1 VKNILTCILLVLNF
15 SLLAQ
20 ITISEPSNS
29 NKSFSSQSSRV
40 LSDNTNIGVRFGIN
54 FISLHHDENSYLN
67 ETNEDKMIYPG
78 FGLSVL
84 STQKI
89 SSRLKF
95 IVELGL
101 VQKKDKR
108 LNNLSH
114 YGINS
119 NFDYIYYR
127 KVNQAFISMG
137 FLVSPISN
145 FSINL
150 SPYVAYSTKI
160 NTKQDRIARSTNY
173 ESYYDD
179 LYEIE
184 SSAFEYGLNLNLAYL
199 IKDHYLFSVGYSRG
213 RLDSNSQIDPINR
226 GFTLGV
232 AYMLN

>member
-1 VKNILTCILLVLNF
+1 MYLGFILLSLKSKNYKMKNILTCILLVLNF
-15 SLLAQ
+15 SLYAQ

-29 NKSFSSQSSRV
+29 NKS

-54 FISLHHDENSYLN
+54 FISLHHTESSYLS

-89 SSRLKF
+89 SSRLTF
-95 IVELGL
+95 VGELGL

-108 LNNLSH
+108 LI
-114 YGINS
+114 YT
-119 NFDYIYYR
+119 DYIYYR
-127 KVNQAFISMG
+127 KVNQVFISMG

-150 SPYVAYSTKI
+150 SPYGAYSTKI
-160 NTKQDRIARSTNY
+160 NTKTVSTN

-179 LYEIE
+179 FSEIE

-213 RLDSNSQIDPINR
+213 QLDTNSQIDPLNR
-226 GFTLGV
+226 GFSLGL

>member
-1 VKNILTCILLVLNF
+1 MKKIFICALLVFNF
-15 SLLAQ
+15 SLFAQ

-29 NKSFSSQSSRV
+29 NKSFSPQSSRF

-54 FISLHHDENSYLN
+54 FISLHHNESSYLS

-108 LNNLSH
+108 LR
-114 YGINS
+114 YT
-119 NFDYIYYR
+119 DYIYYR
-127 KVNQAFISMG
+127 KVNQVFISMG

-160 NTKQDRIARSTNY
+160 NTKQDRIAVSTND

-179 LYEIE
+179 FSEIE

-213 RLDSNSQIDPINR
+213 RLDTNSQIDPINR
-226 GFTLGV
+226 GFTLGL